1 VLNSPRFVDI
11 IAWAETHYDQV
22 LIDCPPVMA
31 AIDAAIVGR
40 IVDGMMLVVQP
51 QKNHRRLVIRAAE
64 QLTTAGVNL
73 IGIVV
78 NRVTEE
84 TGGYG
89 GYGQGYGYGLGY
101 GYGDDEDYDEDRND
115 ADDEDSQT
123 SVVAPRR
130 AA

>member
-1 VLNSPRFVDI
+1 M

-31 AIDAAIVGR
+31 ASDAAIVGR
-40 IVDGMMLVVQP
+40 LVDGMMLVVQP

-64 QLTTAGVNL
+64 HLTTLGVNL

-78 NRVTEE
+78 NRVSEE
-84 TGGYG
+84 AGAYEGYG
-89 GYGQGYGYGLGY
+89 YGYGYGLGY
-101 GYGDDEDYDEDRND
+101 GYNDEDDDGEDD
-115 ADDEDSQT
+115 TPSQ
-123 SVVAPRR
+123 VVIPRR